1 MAQLR
6 RGEAC
11 LAPTELRA
19 PLTAALL
26 MALSKQ
32 EVLKVG
38 TLSRIRPSEAEVGK
52 FATQL
57 SSILGYVDKLR
68 ELQTDNVEPLVHALA
83 LHNVL
88 REDQPSPGLAPEQA
102 LGGAPESAGDFFK
115 VPRVLDEGAGA

>member
-1 MAQLR
+1 LR

-38 TLSRIRPSEAEVGK
+38 TLSRIRLSEAEVEK

-57 SSILGYVDKLR
+57 SAILGYVDKLR
-68 ELQTDNVEPLVHALA
+68 ELDTDNVEPLAHALA

-88 REDQPSPGLAPEQA
+88 RADEPTPGLTTEQA